1 MKMTDTKLDILV
13 VCVHEAIRAT
23 ILRLLHN
30 HNPQWVAAGAANAN
44 EAKELAGQKKFDIV
58 LLGNGLKEQEEAD
71 LISYFASTNSLTKLI
86 RHYGG
91 GSGLLFGEI
100 YQVLQK

>member
-1 MKMTDTKLDILV
+1 MTDKKLDILV
-13 VCVHEAIRAT
+13 VCAHEAIRAT

-30 HNPQWVAAGAANAN
+30 HSELWKATGAETVN
-44 EAKELAGQKKFDIV
+44 EAKELAHQKNFDIV
-58 LLGNGLKEQEEAD
+58 LLGSGLTEQEEED
-71 LISYFASTNSLTKLI
+71 LNRYFVTTNKQTKLI

-100 YQVLQK
+100 YQAL